1 MKLKEINKA
10 RYRKHLNIVIAILI
24 VSLMALALLFGQAF
38 IALFADAGGDNFKFN
53 LAGVVVAGL
62 ICLKGLHGFKDHDF
76 MVEVY
81 YVWQLKQSLN
91 KIFRKLK
98 KIEEARD
105 SNEDSKRNVMA
116 LTILTYYY
124 AASEQ
129 LFKLDDNTITL
140 DSLSLA
146 SQTLQEKILA
156 ANLEINVA
164 DYEQSLLSDF

>member
-1 MKLKEINKA
+1 MKLKEIDKP

-38 IALFADAGGDNFKFN
+38 IVLFSEAGSDNFKFN

-76 MVEVY
+76 MIEVY

-91 KIFRKLK
+91 KIFRKLR

-105 SNEDSKRNVMA
+105 SGEDLKRHVTA
-116 LTILTYYY
+116 LTILNYYY

-140 DSLSLA
+140 DSFRLA
-146 SQTLQEKILA
+146 DQALQEKISA
-156 ANLEINVA
+156 TNLEIKVS
-164 DYEQSLLSDF
+164 DYDPGLLTEF